1 MTQDITYRLAE
12 NGDLEKIKGLLTRAE
27 LPVDDI
33 NASKIDFA
41 ATISASTH
49 KIFNKNLS
57 RCASATSTKTIKVKA
72 HSVKNPKLL
81 VKR

>member
-33 NASKIDFA
+33 TASKIDFVV
-41 ATISASTH
+41 ATNGNSDLIGC
-49 KIFNKNLS
+49 IGLE
-57 RCASATSTKTIKVKA
+57 RYG
-72 HSVKNPKLL
+72 L
-81 VKR
+81 R